1 LRNELLGTNPAL
13 EAAYTENNETIRAA
27 IAANVEVNVA
37 MGLAQ
42 DKLEWLHERAQ
53 RNLDSIVSE
62 AKLAK
67 AVEKKILDAYDK
79 GRLSGISEGRQID
92 AQAQYNLGLA

>member
-53 RNLDSIVSE
+53 RQQMPN
-62 AKLAK
+62 KK
-67 AVEKKILDAYDK
+67 EKDLELRFDRI
-79 GRLSGISEGRQID
+79 
-92 AQAQYNLGLA
+92 